1 MTCRAKVRVVW
12 HPESVGGAGG
22 GGDPGSERR
31 AARAAET
38 PLQHIGEDLRRMK
51 TIRVRLGAAVLIALL
66 ALSAVGGAAQAQ
78 HGSDDPCPHHVE
90 NLPGCK

>member
-1 MTCRAKVRVVW
+1 
-12 HPESVGGAGG
+12 
-22 GGDPGSERR
+22 
-31 AARAAET
+31 
-38 PLQHIGEDLRRMK
+38 MK